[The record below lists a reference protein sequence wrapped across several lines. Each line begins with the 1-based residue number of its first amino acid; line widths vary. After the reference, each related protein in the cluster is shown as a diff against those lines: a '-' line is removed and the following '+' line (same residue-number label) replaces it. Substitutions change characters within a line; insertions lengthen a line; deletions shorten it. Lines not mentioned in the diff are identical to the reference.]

1 MADATLQMVI
11 SQLRD
16 NKVSN
21 DSKLDVVSQSIMR
34 MNDALNGLLDSSRQ
48 DRMDQLERDRETR
61 RQANK
66 ATTQQNTGPPG
77 KGLGKG
83 LGGPIGDLLGNGLK
97 ALGLGVGGLALGRL
111 LFKGLKIGALGL
123 ALNFAAQELI
133 DYAFEN
139 FSLFDGMDESDKKL
153 IKTGAGLAIGGA
165 LTAKLFGLGMKG
177 ILAIGLAAFI
187 APWAIDAIKKYFDP
201 DGDGKFKFELPDWT
215 GMPDINVDLND
226 PMHSG
231 ILTGLVTVAGAL
243 VFSMLPSVLKLFAIR
258 LPIIAATWA
267 ASAIGAAYLKRS
279 MRLAGVEADLRA
291 KLDKMATEP
300 SSRRGPGTK
309 GPGQNVRVTPG
320 GGRIPRGFNPYALA
334 PEGRVQAYNGRFYP
348 IDSPQGRTIVT
359 SFENRTGITKGGA
372 NVSQPVVPSSG
383 RVSLVKSIFRG
394 VAKGLVPVGIALD
407 MYFAL
412 TDTEKRNLGVSLPE
426 RFVDSAIEGTA
437 GLFDLGQNYLG
448 VGVNKLFGTD
458 FRTDYSLSGQIRD
471 SFLQQDMLKLE
482 RDMLRSQELGYPV
495 GAFKQMLIY
504 QLRDEKALQNRKVI
518 LSAAKEAG
526 SNQYMLDQLLNPDKY
541 GINVQRG
548 PAMPGFNV
556 NQFGGNDT
564 TITNTNVIDFVAAS
578 NDRDHLENNQ

>member
-34 MNDALNGLLDSSRQ
+34 MNDALNGLLESNRQ

-97 ALGLGVGGLALGRL
+97 AIGLGVGGLALGRL

-139 FSLFDGMDESDKKL
+139 FSLFDGMEADDKNKIKL
-153 IKTGAGLAIGGA
+153 GASLAIGGA
-165 LTAKLFGLGMKG
+165 LTAKLFKLGMKG
-177 ILAIGLAAFI
+177 ILAVGLAAFI

-215 GMPDINVDLND
+215 GMPDIEVDLND

-267 ASAIGAAYLKRS
+267 ASQIGKAYLNRS

-300 SSRRGPGTK
+300 SSRRVSGAQGGALDAANRTRY
-309 GPGQNVRVTPG
+309 GQ
-320 GGRIPRGFNPYALA
+320 IPDGFDPYRMA
-334 PEGRVQAYNGRFYP
+334 PEGRVQARSGQFYR
-348 IDSPQGRTIVT
+348 IGSTQGKVIVT
-359 SFENRTGITKGGA
+359 AFENRTGITRGGA
-372 NVSQPVVPSSG
+372 NVTEIVPSSG
-383 RVSLVKSIFRG
+383 RVSLVKGIFKG

-412 TDTEKRNLGVSLPE
+412 NDTEKRNLGVSLPE
-426 RFVDSAIEGTA
+426 RFIDSAIEGTA

-448 VGVNKLFGTD
+448 MGFNKLLGTN
-458 FRTDYSLSGQIRD
+458 FRTDYSLAGQIRD
-471 SFLQQDMLKLE
+471 SFLRQDMLKLE
-482 RDMLRSQELGYPV
+482 RDMLRSQELGRPV
-495 GAFKQMLIY
+495 GAFKQLLAY
-504 QLRDEKALQNRKVI
+504 EARDEFFK
-518 LSAAKEAG
+518 LSK
-526 SNQYMLDQLLNPDKY
+526 
-541 GINVQRG
+541 INADLYNELARQSRDGYVQPG
-548 PAMPGFNV
+548 PGMPGFNV

-564 TITNTNVIDFVAAS
+564 NITNTNVIDFVAAS